1 MVIREPCEVSISS
14 GLAVP
19 FDIAEVLRCG
29 EYAWHLLTLPEYLS
43 SGGLYALMSVE
54 EINLDLL

>member
-29 EYAWHLLTLPEYLS
+29 EYAWHLLTLPAYLS

-54 EINLDLL
+54 EIK